1 MKLYN
6 AHIVIPQY
14 GEKSE
19 LSFNIHKILMIFI
32 SLPRKIRTEIGDLLE
47 EAQWWGEERI
57 MTMLSCPKVP
67 KEGVGFVTNGK
78 ISNGLWLMHPLL

>member
-57 MTMLSCPKVP
+57 MTMLSYNLYSGD
-67 KEGVGFVTNGK
+67 END
-78 ISNGLWLMHPLL
+78 